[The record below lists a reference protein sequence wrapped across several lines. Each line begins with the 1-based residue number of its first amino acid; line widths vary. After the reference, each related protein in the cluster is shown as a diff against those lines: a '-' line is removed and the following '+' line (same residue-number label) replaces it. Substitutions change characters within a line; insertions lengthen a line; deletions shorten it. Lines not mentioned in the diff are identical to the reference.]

1 MDSWTRI
8 NKRKSSRNGLT
19 DNIIICPFC
28 YTDWQESIHAKI
40 LKQVWLNEKDGTVV
54 EDKSC
59 INPLTNRIMPT
70 DIVNHIEKVAI
81 EVQSDYHDTLE
92 RKKKDKIK
100 KEYWLNKGYKMYQV
114 DIRDY
119 TILEMIQIFFPT
131 IDKIPD
137 YVRINPK
144 KKLDYD
150 KAQELLNENWTVR
163 EIANELECEKSVIY
177 SAIHSNR
184 ISFIKGHTN

>member
-1 MDSWTRI
+1 
-8 NKRKSSRNGLT
+8 
-19 DNIIICPFC
+19 
-28 YTDWQESIHAKI
+28 
-40 LKQVWLNEKDGTVV
+40 
-54 EDKSC
+54 
-59 INPLTNRIMPT
+59 
-70 DIVNHIEKVAI
+70 
-81 EVQSDYHDTLE
+81 
-92 RKKKDKIK
+92 
-100 KEYWLNKGYKMYQV
+100 MYQV

-137 YVRINPK
+137 YIRINPK

-150 KAQELLNENWTVR
+150 KAQKLLNENWTVR

-184 ISFIKGHTN
+184 ISFIKGHTNSNYVSVVKLDIDYNYIDTYQTIAEAAKSVNCNDSSIKTCMKNSSVPYSNGYICRKWYS